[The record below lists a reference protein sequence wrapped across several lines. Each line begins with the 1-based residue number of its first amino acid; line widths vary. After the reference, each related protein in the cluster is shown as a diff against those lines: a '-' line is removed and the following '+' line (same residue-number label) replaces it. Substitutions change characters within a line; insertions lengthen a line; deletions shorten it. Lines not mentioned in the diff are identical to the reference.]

1 MKVQPLDDRVL
12 VKPSKAEERSVG
24 GIILPDTV
32 KEAPQEGTVI
42 AVGTDEELKNLVSEG
57 DQVLFSKFGGSEV
70 KIDGDTYVILS
81 RSDILGKVI
90 A

>member
-12 VKPSKAEERSVG
+12 VKPGKAEERSSG

-42 AVGTDEELKNLVSEG
+42 AVGTDEELKNLISEG
-57 DQVLFSKFGGSEV
+57 DHVLFSKFGGSEI
-70 KIDGDTYVILS
+70 KMEGETYVILS

-90 A
+90 S